1 MISKV
6 VFVGTP
12 QFAVPTFLSLIN
24 SEFKPLLLI
33 TQPDRPKGRKLVLT
47 PPEVKTLALEYQIP
61 LIQPDNINDEECI
74 HILSDLNPD
83 IIITLSYGGFIGR
96 TIRKMPPYG
105 VLNIHPSLL
114 PLYRGSTPIQSALL
128 NGDKETGISIF
139 KLIAQMDAGPIIF
152 QKRISIA
159 DHWNFTDLDN
169 YLSQE
174 SAQNIIQLLRFC
186 NQLKSLDDYHQLFIK
201 QPTEN
206 KKDTTK
212 VYRETLLLNWNST
225 AEVILNQI
233 RAYSYTPGMFTFIR
247 KNQLKI
253 LKAEMTSDKSNS
265 SPGTIVSVLKNIGF
279 TVSTLDYDILIKEVQ
294 AQGKRIMSAS
304 EYQIGVRD
312 FVGEVF
318 THGL

>member
-47 PPEVKTLALEYQIP
+47 PPEVKKLALEHQIP

-74 HILSDLNPD
+74 QILSDLNPD

-114 PLYRGSTPIQSALL
+114 PLYRGSTPIQSSLL

-174 SAQNIIQLLRFC
+174 SAQNIIQLLHFC

-233 RAYSYTPGMFTFIR
+233 RAYSYIPGMFTFIR

-253 LKAEMTSDKSNS
+253 LKAEMTFDKSNT

-279 TVSTLDYDILIKEVQ
+279 TVSTLDFDILIKEVQ
-294 AQGKRIMSAS
+294 AQGKRMMSAS